1 MAFGLGLVKICL
13 YLDDSPALGDIH
25 TFRMAVWA
33 AHLGGNEAVYENPVT
48 EESLARVKEIIRG
61 FQEVY
66 SAQANL
72 EDTCLVH
79 MMDYPILVNKDGSVE
94 DQPDWETFPDQG
106 GRVAGKMTMKLP
118 PYLTT

>member
-1 MAFGLGLVKICL
+1 MDLRLAFVNLLL
-13 YLDDSPALGDIH
+13 YLDDFPALGEIH
-25 TFRMAVWA
+25 TFRLAVWA
-33 AHLGGNEAVYENPVT
+33 AHLGGHEAVYENPGT
-48 EESLARVKEIIRG
+48 EECLARVKKVTRG

-66 SAQANL
+66 RAQENL

-106 GRVAGKMTMKLP
+106 GRVAGKKTMKLP